1 MGTTLTAAKTLS
13 LLDIWTTKEENGMF
27 EGIRFFEICKEED
40 NGDDVILVAVKDST
54 ACERLKMDNLVRSKV
69 EEMEAG
75 DTMASAVSQALDSL
89 GVEYEIVY
97 PDHYI
102 TI

>member
-1 MGTTLTAAKTLS
+1 MDTTLTAAKTLS

-27 EGIRFFEICKEED
+27 EGIRFFEICKDED
-40 NGDDVILVAVKDST
+40 NGDDVILVAVKDS
-54 ACERLKMDNLVRSKV
+54 AVWERLKMEYLIRSKV
-69 EEMEAG
+69 EAMEAG
-75 DTMASAVSQALDSL
+75 DSMESAVRQALDYL

>member
-27 EGIRFFEICKEED
+27 EGIRFFEICKDED
-40 NGDDVILVAVKDST
+40 NGDDVILVAVKDS
-54 ACERLKMDNLVRSKV
+54 AVWERLKMEYLIRSKV
-69 EEMEAG
+69 EAMEAG
-75 DTMASAVSQALDSL
+75 DSMESAVRQALDYL